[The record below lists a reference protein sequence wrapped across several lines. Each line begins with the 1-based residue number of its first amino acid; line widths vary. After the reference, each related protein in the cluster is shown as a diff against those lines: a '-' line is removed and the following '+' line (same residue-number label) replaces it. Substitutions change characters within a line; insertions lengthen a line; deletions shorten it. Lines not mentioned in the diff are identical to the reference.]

1 MGKINGCLKC
11 LFVFFN
17 VVFAIIGCLLIFGV
31 VKASVFSAQLSAVG
45 APGLGWAWVFA
56 IGVLGISCLGIYAGI
71 SEKELALKIFAGFM
85 VAGMVIMLIFGIVVV
100 VMRNKGFVSACMF
113 GHRIPFEGSPHLR
126 LSSDPSCGFLP
137 SASAAKVRDGF
148 HSTSAEVAEPFMAEE
163 GFQAVLR
170 QLQESAHC
178 CGLVSAGDWGD
189 DIPASCGCRPGL
201 DGFGGYGLFGHPGCK
216 ARPQGTTGPDHIYQQ
231 PCAEVLIT
239 YADFFFNIIIGFL
252 FGFAVT
258 ALLGL
263 LVSLLMIHQVRRHDR
278 GAASSMAMKAY

>member
-1 MGKINGCLKC
+1 MKAV
-11 LFVFFN
+11 LFRLCARGLTRSSRPPGRLTSASRPAAGDVAAARSPFLPH
-17 VVFAIIGCLLIFGV
+17 VIIGCLLIFGV

-100 VMRNKGFVSACMF
+100 VMRN
-113 GHRIPFEGSPHLR
+113 
-126 LSSDPSCGFLP
+126 
-137 SASAAKVRDGF
+137 KVRDGF

>member
-100 VMRNKGFVSACMF
+100 VMRN
-113 GHRIPFEGSPHLR
+113 
-126 LSSDPSCGFLP
+126 
-137 SASAAKVRDGF
+137 KVRDGF